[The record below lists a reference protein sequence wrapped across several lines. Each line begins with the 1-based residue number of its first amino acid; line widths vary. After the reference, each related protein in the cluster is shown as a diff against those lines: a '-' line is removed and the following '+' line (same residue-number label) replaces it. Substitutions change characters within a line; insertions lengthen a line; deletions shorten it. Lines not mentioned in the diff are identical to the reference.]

1 MNNNNFYSKVFLW
14 LFIGLLVTFGSGYLT
29 MNSETILRILFSGVG
44 YVIVII
50 AQLALCIFLTAR
62 INKMQ
67 PTTAKICY
75 VLYSLLTGLTF
86 SVLFLMFK
94 LDSIIMVFLVT
105 ALLFGIFALIGKTT
119 NIDLT
124 KISTFLLIGLV
135 GVILIEVINIFIMS
149 NSLNIFAC
157 ILSIIIFL
165 GYIAFDMQ
173 RVKRFNDAGE
183 ESDNYAII
191 CAFQLY
197 LDFIN
202 VFIDLL
208 RLFGKNRD

>member
-1 MNNNNFYSKVFLW
+1 MNNNFYSKVFLW

-29 MNSETILRILFSGVG
+29 MNSEAILKLLFNGIG
-44 YVIVII
+44 YIVIII

-75 VLYSLLTGLTF
+75 IAYSLLTGLTF
-86 SVLFLMFK
+86 SALFLIFK
-94 LDSIIMVFLVT
+94 LDSILIVFGVT

-119 NIDLT
+119 NMDLT
-124 KISTFLLIGLV
+124 KFSTFLLIGLV
-135 GVILIEVINIFIMS
+135 EVILIEVINIFVMS
-149 NSLNIFAC
+149 NSLNMFAC

-173 RVKRFNDAGE
+173 RVKNFNDAGE
-183 ESDNYAII
+183 DSDNYAII

>member
-1 MNNNNFYSKVFLW
+1 MNNNFYSKVFLW

-29 MNSETILRILFSGVG
+29 MSSEAILKLLFNGIG
-44 YVIVII
+44 YIVIII

-62 INKMQ
+62 IYKMQ

-75 VLYSLLTGLTF
+75 IAYSLLTGLTF
-86 SVLFLMFK
+86 SALFLIFK
-94 LDSIIMVFLVT
+94 LDSILIVFGVT

-119 NIDLT
+119 NMDLT
-124 KISTFLLIGLV
+124 KFSTFLLIGLV
-135 GVILIEVINIFIMS
+135 GVIILEVINIFIMS
-149 NSLNIFAC
+149 NSLNMFSC

>member
-1 MNNNNFYSKVFLW
+1 MNNNFYSKVFLW

-29 MNSETILRILFSGVG
+29 MNSEAILKLLFNGIG
-44 YVIVII
+44 YIVIII

-62 INKMQ
+62 IYKMQ

-75 VLYSLLTGLTF
+75 IAYSLLTGLTF
-86 SVLFLMFK
+86 SALFLIFK
-94 LDSIIMVFLVT
+94 LDSILIVFGVT

-119 NIDLT
+119 NMDLT
-124 KISTFLLIGLV
+124 KFSTFLLIGLV
-135 GVILIEVINIFIMS
+135 GVIILEVINIFIMS
-149 NSLNIFAC
+149 NSLNMFSC

>member
-1 MNNNNFYSKVFLW
+1 MNNNFYSKVFLW

-29 MNSETILRILFSGVG
+29 MNSEAILKLLFNGIG
-44 YVIVII
+44 YIVIII

-75 VLYSLLTGLTF
+75 IAYSLLTGLTF
-86 SVLFLMFK
+86 SALFLIFK
-94 LDSIIMVFLVT
+94 LDSILIVFGVT

-119 NIDLT
+119 NMDLT
-124 KISTFLLIGLV
+124 KFSTFLLIGLV
-135 GVILIEVINIFIMS
+135 GVILIEVINIFVMS
-149 NSLNIFAC
+149 NSLNMFAC

-173 RVKRFNDAGE
+173 RVKNFNDAGE
-183 ESDNYAII
+183 DSDNYAII

>member
-1 MNNNNFYSKVFLW
+1 MNNNFYSKVFLW

-29 MNSETILRILFSGVG
+29 MNSEAILKLLFNGIG
-44 YVIVII
+44 YIVIII

-62 INKMQ
+62 IYKMQ

-75 VLYSLLTGLTF
+75 ITYSLLTGLTF
-86 SVLFLMFK
+86 SALFLIFK
-94 LDSIIMVFLVT
+94 LDSILIVFGVT

-119 NIDLT
+119 NMDLT
-124 KISTFLLIGLV
+124 KFSTFLLIGLV
-135 GVILIEVINIFIMS
+135 GVIILEVINIFIMS
-149 NSLNIFAC
+149 NSLNMFSC

>member
-1 MNNNNFYSKVFLW
+1 MNNNFYSKVFLW

-29 MNSETILRILFSGVG
+29 MNSEAILKLLFNGIG
-44 YVIVII
+44 YIVIII

-75 VLYSLLTGLTF
+75 IAYSLLTGLTF
-86 SVLFLMFK
+86 SALFLMFK
-94 LDSIIMVFLVT
+94 LDSILIVFGVT

-119 NIDLT
+119 NMDLT
-124 KISTFLLIGLV
+124 KFSTFLLIGLV
-135 GVILIEVINIFIMS
+135 GVILIEVINIFVMS
-149 NSLNIFAC
+149 NSLNMFAC

-173 RVKRFNDAGE
+173 RVKNFNDAGE
-183 ESDNYAII
+183 DSDNYAII

>member
-1 MNNNNFYSKVFLW
+1 MNNNFYSKVFLW

-29 MNSETILRILFSGVG
+29 MNSEAILKLLFNGIG
-44 YVIVII
+44 YIVIII

-75 VLYSLLTGLTF
+75 IAYSLLTGLTF
-86 SVLFLMFK
+86 SALFLIFK
-94 LDSIIMVFLVT
+94 LDSILIVFGVT

-124 KISTFLLIGLV
+124 KFSTFLLIGLV
-135 GVILIEVINIFIMS
+135 GVILIEVINIFVMS
-149 NSLNIFAC
+149 NSLNMFAC

-173 RVKRFNDAGE
+173 RVKNFNDAGE
-183 ESDNYAII
+183 DSDNYAII

>member
-1 MNNNNFYSKVFLW
+1 
-14 LFIGLLVTFGSGYLT
+14 
-29 MNSETILRILFSGVG
+29 
-44 YVIVII
+44 
-50 AQLALCIFLTAR
+50 
-62 INKMQ
+62 MQ

-75 VLYSLLTGLTF
+75 IAYSLLTGLTF
-86 SVLFLMFK
+86 SALFLIFK
-94 LDSIIMVFLVT
+94 LDSILIVFGVT

-119 NIDLT
+119 NMDLT
-124 KISTFLLIGLV
+124 KFSTFLLIGLV
-135 GVILIEVINIFIMS
+135 GVILIEVINIFVMS
-149 NSLNIFAC
+149 NSLNMFAC

-173 RVKRFNDAGE
+173 RVKNFNDAGE
-183 ESDNYAII
+183 DSDNYAII